1 MPRPSFCFVHRYR
14 FFRRGQVVVDLGAA
28 PGGWSLIA
36 AQRVAAPQSGRIV
49 SIDLLPGS
57 FAECVRVSVLVLL
70 TKRCSGPQSF
80 VQVNDWRLH

>member
-1 MPRPSFCFVHRYR
+1 
-14 FFRRGQVVVDLGAA
+14 VVDLGAA

-70 TKRCSGPQSF
+70 TKRCSGP
-80 VQVNDWRLH
+80 